1 MLAAMHE
8 MGLAVEVYRAARK
21 AADSAGGGVLESV
34 TVDVGELSAV
44 EPDLLGFAWEALLSG
59 TPDSGA
65 RLRVDW
71 HPARQDC
78 ARCGDVAER
87 AAGSWLR
94 LCPRC
99 GEPLRISGGEE
110 LELRTVAFTGPASAL
125 SEAVP

>member
-1 MLAAMHE
+1 MHE
-8 MGLAVEVYRAARK
+8 MGLAAEAYRVARD
-21 AADSAGGGVLESV
+21 AADAAGGGALESV

-44 EPDLLGFAWEALLSG
+44 EPDLLCFAWEALLSG

-65 RLRVDW
+65 RLQVEW
-71 HPARQDC
+71 HPVRQHC

-99 GEPLRISGGEE
+99 EGPLRVSGGEE
-110 LELRTVAFTGPASAL
+110 LEVRTVAFADRAAAL
-125 SEAVP
+125 SEAIP